1 MTDRDSSN
9 PTSSA
14 SSSVSVE
21 AEEQKKSSRPQIIL
35 FTHITFTPRNMRPP
49 PGYDQNTWKKTLGIC
64 NVNWHCTDAFILQSS
79 CYSTTDI
86 IAGKLNHKNVQFF
99 LFLN

>member
-1 MTDRDSSN
+1 MTDRDSSH

-49 PGYDQNTWKKTLGIC
+49 SWIRPEHLEKDPG
-64 NVNWHCTDAFILQSS
+64 HLQ
-79 CYSTTDI
+79 CELALHRCIYS
-86 IAGKLNHKNVQFF
+86 AVF
-99 LFLN
+99 LLLYH